1 MKISGISIWRIFSYF
16 IIYSVI
22 GFIIEFF
29 YALILYG
36 VIESR
41 QSFLY
46 GPFSAIYG
54 LGAVLMIC
62 ALNRFKDKGHR
73 LFLGGV
79 LVRKCYRIYGK
90 PNRGQSI

>member
-1 MKISGISIWRIFSYF
+1 MKISGISIWRLFSYF

-22 GFIIEFF
+22 GFVIEFF

-41 QSFLY
+41 QSFIY

-54 LGAVLMIC
+54 IGAVIMIC
-62 ALNRFKDKGHR
+62 SLNRFKDQGHR
-73 LFLGGV
+73 LFFGG
-79 LVRKCYRIYGK
+79 LIVRKHNRIYSK
-90 PNRGQSI
+90 FNRR